1 MSLPTASA
9 LHRQVAAVRRRLI
22 LQTLIRS
29 LGWTMFAALAVAV
42 VWFLLE
48 PLLLSAPPG
57 WLRWTVL
64 VVAILAGEAAGV
76 VFTVLRKPSL
86 TQAALVLDEQFR
98 LKERVTTSLLLRP
111 DEAASPAGAALLAD
125 ADQRVRPLRVG
136 ERFPV
141 RVPWTAWLAPAAAVV
156 LVLLIYFYHP
166 DFSKAQPP
174 ARTQKERNAAMLAAI
189 DPVQQQLQKQSEARQ
204 KDPPKSERLREIEAE
219 IDKMVNNRHDTPE
232 EVRED
237 IQKGDDV
244 LNDLKKQDQAAADAA
259 RALKER
265 LEELERARKKDEQ
278 AKRDDGPAKDLNQ
291 ALGQGDLAQAQREA
305 DRLAQKLDADEKADE
320 LKQKIADEKDP
331 EKKKE
336 LQDELKKKEDDA
348 FKKEDRDK
356 LADQLKDLKDDADQ
370 LTRKNED
377 DQKKKDD
384 DEKKLDDAAK
394 KDGADKDQLQKEKD
408 QLEKDKDELQQQH
421 QDLKDIAQKLGQAQ
435 QAMQQGKDGQ
445 AAQQLKDAGDK
456 MGQMS
461 KDDERNRIAQDA
473 KQVQDMKQALAQGLA
488 KQDDKQGNQAAQG
501 DQQGKPGD
509 QQGKPG
515 NQAAQGP
522 NPQAKPGTGAGA
534 RPEGAD
540 AQTGEQNH
548 RIHSEPN
555 DKASLQVV
563 GDADGPHDRFK
574 GPTKPDDMRADIHRA
589 AQEGAAAAENEKVT
603 DKGSAETA
611 GEWFKA
617 IGEKPGDKKP
627 APK

>member
-1 MSLPTASA
+1 MSLSTPSA
-9 LHRQVAAVRRRLI
+9 LHRQVTAVRRRLF
-22 LQTLIRS
+22 LQTLIRALAWS
-29 LGWTMFAALAVAV
+29 WFAAMAVAV
-42 VWFLLE
+42 VWFLIE
-48 PLLLSAPPG
+48 PLLFSAPPA

-64 VVAILAGEAAGV
+64 GVAVAAGTAAGV
-76 VFTVLRKPSL
+76 AFAVMRKASPV
-86 TQAALVLDEQFR
+86 QAALALDEQFR
-98 LKERVTTSLLLRP
+98 LKERVTTSLLLGL

-141 RVPWTAWLAPAAAVV
+141 RVPWTASLAPAAAV
-156 LVLLIYFYHP
+156 LLLLLIYFYHP
-166 DFSKAQPP
+166 DFSKAQAAAP
-174 ARTQKERNAAMLAAI
+174 TQKERNAAMLAAI
-189 DPVQQQLQKQSEARQ
+189 DPVQQQLQKQSEAR
-204 KDPPKSERLREIEAE
+204 KNDPPKSERLKEIEAE

-232 EVRED
+232 EVRDD

-244 LNDLKKQDQAAADAA
+244 LNDLKKQDQAAAEAA

-291 ALGQGDLAQAQREA
+291 ALDQGDLAQAQREA
-305 DRLAQKLDADEKADE
+305 DRLADKLDANQKADE
-320 LKQKIADEKDP
+320 LKQKIAAEKDP
-331 EKKKE
+331 EKKQE
-336 LQDELKKKEDDA
+336 LQDELKKKEDEGL
-348 FKKEDRDK
+348 KKDDRDK

-384 DEKKLDDAAK
+384 DEKKLDDQAK

-408 QLEKDKDELQQQH
+408 QLEKDKAELKQQQ
-421 QDLKDIAQKLGQAQ
+421 QDLKGLAQKLDQAQ
-435 QAMQQGKDGQ
+435 KAMQQGKDGQ
-445 AAQQLKDAGDK
+445 AAQQLKDAGDQ

-461 KDDERNRIAQDA
+461 KQDERDRIARDA
-473 KQVQDMKQALAQGLA
+473 QQVQDMKQALAQGLA
-488 KQDDKQGNQAAQG
+488 KQDAKDGKPGAQAAQG

-509 QQGKPG
+509 Q
-515 NQAAQGP
+515 AAQGP
-522 NPQAKPGTGAGA
+522 NPQGKPGTGAGN

-540 AQTGEQNH
+540 APTGERNQQ
-548 RIHSEPN
+548 IHSDPN
-555 DKASLQVV
+555 DKAPLQVV

-574 GPTKPDDMRADIHRA
+574 GPTKPGDMQADIHRA
-589 AQEGAAAAENEKVT
+589 AQEGEAAAENEKVT

-627 APK
+627 APPK